1 MPHRLRSLLALTAGV
16 VAAMALIAIWHAR
29 GPDER
34 DGQRLEWQLQTQD
47 AVQRHQAELRLLPRS
62 ETWALYLESY
72 SGEALVLIN
81 GVPLR
86 SGRIA
91 SPTPA
96 VGGAQPLLLPL
107 PAELLRTG
115 LNRIEIQLRGALPG
129 SGHVGT
135 TWLGPEQRL
144 APRHAQRQFLKHTA
158 LVGLIVSAFV
168 LACVSLTLWLRRR
181 QERIYAWDAVACF
194 TGAAYSALPIST
206 LPLPPQAVDA
216 AMMLLYLWFVVS
228 AAWLGLCLSGRHP
241 PLTQR
246 ILHGASFGGS
256 ALIVLAALVLGGAGF
271 RAALPWIYASIILL
285 GTYTTLTVFWRQYL
299 TRWDATSTWMLGA
312 VMCIC
317 MASLHDGA
325 LLLGLIGPDD
335 GFWLAYAAPP
345 PMIVFTA
352 ILLRH
357 FVQALAESESLNR
370 ELEQRVAAREARI
383 AEDYRALQRA
393 DRERAVSAERER
405 LFGDLHDGLGGTLMA
420 TLSRLSNEG
429 AADSA
434 AARGVQSALDD
445 LRLALT
451 SLHPEERSLRA
462 ALAPLRERLHAASED
477 AGLELRFELHGLAD
491 SLELPHTQTLQLLRV
506 LQEAGM
512 NAVRHARARKLLVR
526 LSISGGL
533 LEAQVDDDGIGLPEN
548 AERPGHYGL
557 ANLRRRAAQLG
568 GHIEWQPLQPGT
580 RVLLRFA
587 LDAAA

>member
-1 MPHRLRSLLALTAGV
+1 MKHRLLSLLALTAGV
-16 VAAMALIAIWHAR
+16 IMVMAAIALWHAQ
-29 GPDER
+29 GPDAD
-34 DGQRLEWQLQTQD
+34 DGQRLSWQVLPQD
-47 AVQRHQAELRLLPRS
+47 DAQHYQADARLPPLS
-62 ETWALYLESY
+62 ETWALYLQSY

-81 GVPLR
+81 GIPLR

-91 SPTPA
+91 SPAPA
-96 VGGAQPLLLPL
+96 VGGAPPLLLPL
-107 PAELLRTG
+107 PAELLKAG
-115 LNRIEIQLRGALPG
+115 DNRIEIRLQGVLPG
-129 SGHVGT
+129 SGFVGEA
-135 TWLGPEQRL
+135 WLGPEQSL
-144 APRHAQRQFLKHTA
+144 APRHAQRLFLKHTA
-158 LVGLIVSAFV
+158 LVALIVCAFV
-168 LACVSLTLWLRRR
+168 LACVSLALWLRRR
-181 QERIYAWDAVACF
+181 QERIYAWDAAACF
-194 TGAAYSALPIST
+194 TGAAYSALPLAT
-206 LPLPPQAVDA
+206 LALPAQAVDA
-216 AMMLLYLWFVVS
+216 AMMMLYLWFVVS
-228 AAWLGLCLSGRHP
+228 AAWLGLCLSGRDQP
-241 PLTQR
+241 RTRR
-246 ILHGASFGGS
+246 IISIASWGGS
-256 ALIVLAALVLGGAGF
+256 ALILLAALVLGASGF
-271 RAALPWIYASIILL
+271 RRALPLVYMAIIGL

-299 TRWDATSTWMLGA
+299 ARWDATSAWMLGA

-325 LLLGLIGPDD
+325 LLLGLIGPGD

-357 FVQALAESESLNR
+357 FVQALSESESLNR

-393 DRERAVSAERER
+393 DRERAVSTERER

-462 ALAPLRERLHAASED
+462 ALAPLRERLTAAGED
-477 AGLELRFELHGLAD
+477 AGLEVHFELRGLAD
-491 SLELPHTQTLQLLRV
+491 SLELPHTQTLQLLRI

-512 NAVRHARARKLLVR
+512 NAVRHAQARR
-526 LSISGGL
+526 LTLRLAVADGL
-533 LEAQVDDDGIGLPEN
+533 LEAQVEDDGIGLPTD

-568 GHIEWQPLQPGT
+568 GHIEWQPLHPGT

-587 LDAAA
+587 LNGAA